1 MRNNKIFCKCLIM
14 IFLASIMLSIFN
26 ISEAENVISTNEDKT
41 MNTLKNDIENEGE
54 TNQISEEPMILNIES
69 IQIDKFE
76 PNKEISLP
84 ITVKNAE
91 SLCGGTLSLSY
102 SNGLTFLGLE
112 NKNEDFSYKIV
123 NNEDDNKVVIT
134 FSGKYGFNEDITLG
148 NIKFKLPEQTENDS
162 YYFVTYEDETTLL
175 TSNTMTN
182 SYELE
187 NSQIYIKKGKTKF
200 SSSKLLLII
209 LIIILLILIVLIVRK
224 KIKKNK

>member
-26 ISEAENVISTNEDKT
+26 ISKAENVISTNEDKT